1 MTSTTPQLPTS
12 THGGLGYAAP
22 YREQTIYEH
31 LFPELPAMP
40 DPGSAALAQIASQ
53 MVDTEANAAAGA
65 WPATS
70 TGDNPA
76 IPAGMTYLGQF
87 IDHDLTFDPVSTL
100 TGTTPGGLSDLRTA
114 RFDLDSLYGRGM
126 DDEPYLY
133 DQNTGRLLL
142 EPFPGEAG
150 AFDLARNSQGR
161 ALIGDPRNDVHVII
175 SQLHLQFAR
184 FHNAR
189 IEVHTA
195 AGITGR
201 DAFAAAQHDVIWH
214 YQWLITHEYL
224 DHIVGAQLRARV
236 LVDAMPAPAGQQGS
250 PARAELAHYRL
261 RQPDNG
267 AWIPFEFSAA
277 AFRFGHSQIRP
288 SYRLNQTLEPLPIFD
303 PTGTDLRGFR
313 QRPAGWT
320 VDWKLF
326 FPVGPAVT
334 PQASRLIDTRI
345 ATALSTLPTTVVTDG
360 GPVALPARNLLRGVA
375 LGLPSGQAVA
385 NHLGVTPYVGTI
397 TDPTGATLVIPDPAP
412 LWFYCLAEAQMQGG
426 NGLGPVAGT
435 IVAEVLIGIL
445 LADPDS
451 WINQDPLWVPTLGA
465 TDGEFTMTDLL
476 AAAAGAA

>member
-1 MTSTTPQLPTS
+1 MTSPTPQLPTS

-22 YREQTIYEH
+22 YREQTTYGH
-31 LFPELPAMP
+31 LFPALPPMP
-40 DPGSAALAQIASQ
+40 DPGPTVLAQIASQ
-53 MVDTEANAAAGA
+53 MIDIEATTAAGA

-70 TGDNPA
+70 TGDNLA
-76 IPAGMTYLGQF
+76 LPAGMTYLGQF

-100 TGTTPGGLSDLRTA
+100 TGAPPGDLADLRTA

-150 AFDLARNSQGR
+150 AFDLPRNSQGR

-189 IEVHTA
+189 VAAHTA

-201 DAFAAAQHDVIWH
+201 DAFTAAQREVIWH
-214 YQWLITHEYL
+214 YQWLVTHDYL
-224 DHIVGAQLRARV
+224 DHIIGPQLRARV
-236 LVDAMPAPAGQQGS
+236 LVDAVPAPAGQQGS

-261 RQPDNG
+261 REPDND

-288 SYRLNQTLEPLPIFD
+288 SYRLNQTLGPLPIFD
-303 PTGTDLRGFR
+303 PTGTDLHGFR
-313 QRPAGWT
+313 QRPSGWT

-326 FPVGPAVT
+326 FPVDPTVT
-334 PQASRLIDTRI
+334 PQASRLIDTRV
-345 ATALSTLPTTVVTDG
+345 ATSLSTLPATVITDG
-360 GPVALPARNLLRGVA
+360 GPVTLPVRNLMRGVA

-385 NHLGVTPYVGTI
+385 QHLGVTPYAGTV
-397 TDPTGATLVIPDPAP
+397 TDPTGATLTIPDPAP

-426 NGLGPVAGT
+426 TTLGPVAGT

-451 WINQDPLWVPTLGA
+451 WINQDPLWVPTLGP
-465 TDGEFTMTDLL
+465 TTGVFTMADLL
-476 AAAAGAA
+476 AIASTA